1 MRKIKSLLIVSI
13 GIIAFTISCNED
25 FLDKKPLGL
34 ISGDTINDS
43 AGVEGKLVAAYRTL
57 SGQGM
62 SGGGTWFYDI
72 HGWIFG
78 SIASDNAVKGTDAGD
93 LSLIHI

>member
-62 SGGGTWFYDI
+62 SGGGT
-72 HGWIFG
+72 
-78 SIASDNAVKGTDAGD
+78 
-93 LSLIHI
+93 